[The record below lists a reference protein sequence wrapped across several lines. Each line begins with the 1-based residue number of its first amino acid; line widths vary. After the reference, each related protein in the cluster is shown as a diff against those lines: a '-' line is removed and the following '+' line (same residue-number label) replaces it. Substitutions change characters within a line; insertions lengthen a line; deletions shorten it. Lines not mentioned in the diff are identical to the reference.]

1 MNNKTNNKMNNKM
14 FTRKNRDINKD
25 NDRDIN
31 RDNDRD
37 INMDI
42 KSEIG
47 ILERALNRTMLELGE
62 LRMLVPQGVRLHAQ
76 KHGNVYQYYL
86 RKEKTDLSGSYLKSE
101 DRSIA
106 IMLAQIEYDEKLIV
120 ILERNLNSLRK
131 LEKSWIN
138 NTYENTFAKMT
149 PGKRKLVKLPYLS
162 DEDYIKNWLAKGYE
176 GVDFKEDAPEYYTK
190 RGLRV
195 RSKSEVIIAD
205 ILDDMS
211 IPFLYE
217 KPLMLKAG
225 TVHPDFT
232 LLNIKDRK
240 EVYWEH
246 FGMMDDMEYR
256 NNAFYKIRSY
266 ESSGFYQYESVIWTF
281 ETERYPLNIKGI
293 RDMIKELKGRLGY

>member
-1 MNNKTNNKMNNKM
+1 MKNKTNNKMNNKM
-14 FTRKNRDINKD
+14 FTRKNRDIN
-25 NDRDIN
+25 
-31 RDNDRD
+31 RDNDKD
-37 INMDI
+37 INLDI

-138 NTYENTFAKMT
+138 NTYESTFAKMT
-149 PGKRKLVKLPYLS
+149 PGKRELVKLPYLS
-162 DEDYIKNWLAKGYE
+162 DEDYIKNWLEKGYE

-205 ILDDMS
+205 IL
-211 IPFLYE
+211 
-217 KPLMLKAG
+217 
-225 TVHPDFT
+225 
-232 LLNIKDRK
+232 
-240 EVYWEH
+240 VYL
-246 FGMMDDMEYR
+246 
-256 NNAFYKIRSY
+256 
-266 ESSGFYQYESVIWTF
+266 SGNP
-281 ETERYPLNIKGI
+281 R
-293 RDMIKELKGRLGY
+293 